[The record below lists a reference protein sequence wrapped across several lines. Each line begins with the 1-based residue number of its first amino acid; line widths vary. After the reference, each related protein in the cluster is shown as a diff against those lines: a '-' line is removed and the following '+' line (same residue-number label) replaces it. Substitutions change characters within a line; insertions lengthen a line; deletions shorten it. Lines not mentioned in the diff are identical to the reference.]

1 MLKSHKR
8 PGRRTGAV
16 IVVDECGLIVGL
28 FTDSDLVRLLE
39 EHREGQLDRP
49 VSEAMTARPLTIDA
63 DATVEEAV
71 HVLSTRKF
79 SELPVVEAD
88 GKPIGLIDITDVISL
103 MPQEATE

>member
-1 MLKSHKR
+1 M
-8 PGRRTGAV
+8 
-16 IVVDECGLIVGL
+16 
-28 FTDSDLVRLLE
+28 
-39 EHREGQLDRP
+39 
-49 VSEAMTARPLTIDA
+49 DA

-103 MPQEATE
+103 MPQETTE